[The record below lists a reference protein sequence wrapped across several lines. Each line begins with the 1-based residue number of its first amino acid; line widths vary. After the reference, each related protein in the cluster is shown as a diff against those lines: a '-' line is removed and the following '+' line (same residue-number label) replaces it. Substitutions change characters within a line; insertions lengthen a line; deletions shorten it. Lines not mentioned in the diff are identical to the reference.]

1 MQLGRSTF
9 VMEKSPLEM
18 PQKKTKASL
27 SRLQQQRFDS
37 LGFRGHGS
45 TLQDIV
51 AEDELLRFPKARE
64 SLTETP

>member
-1 MQLGRSTF
+1 
-9 VMEKSPLEM
+9 MEKSPLRDATEEN
-18 PQKKTKASL
+18 QSL
-27 SRLQQQRFDS
+27 AIEAPTVALDSDS
-37 LGFRGHGS
+37 LGFRGHCS